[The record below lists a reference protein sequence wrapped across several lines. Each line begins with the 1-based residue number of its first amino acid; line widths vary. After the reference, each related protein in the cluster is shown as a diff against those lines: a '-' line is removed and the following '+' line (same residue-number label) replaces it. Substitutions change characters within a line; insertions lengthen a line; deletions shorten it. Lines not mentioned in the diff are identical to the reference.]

1 MRRPTKELLMFSRHR
16 LHDDRGF
23 TLIELLV
30 VLVIIGV
37 LLAIAVPSYLGF
49 KGRASDRTAQ
59 ANIRTAMT
67 AAETFYADN
76 RTYVGMTEAAL
87 ALIDTAVSPTL
98 TVASAGVASYC
109 LTDTIGGRTWSVAG
123 PGTTPSFRANGT
135 CS

>member
-1 MRRPTKELLMFSRHR
+1 MFSRQR

-49 KGRASDRTAQ
+49 KDRASNRTAQ

-98 TVASAGVASYC
+98 TVASAGAASYC
-109 LTDTIGGRTWSVAG
+109 LTDTIGGKTWSVAG
-123 PGTTPSFRANGT
+123 PGTTPNYRANAT
-135 CS
+135 CA

>member
-1 MRRPTKELLMFSRHR
+1 MFSRQR

-49 KGRASDRTAQ
+49 KDRASNRTAQ

-87 ALIDTAVSPTL
+87 ALIDTALSPTL
-98 TVASAGVASYC
+98 TVALAGAGSYC
-109 LTDTIGGRTWSVAG
+109 LTDTIGGKTWSVAG
-123 PGTTPSFRANGT
+123 PGTTPNYRSNAT
-135 CS
+135 CA